1 MAKRQPKTQ
10 SPVVE
15 NPGQPYRPPSFDDL
29 PDSAL
34 VRQAQLVP
42 NRKKPGVPVLLSIS
56 AASLWR
62 KVAGGT
68 FPKPIRLGARTT
80 AWRVGDVRAWLAAQ
94 QEGRQ

>member
-10 SPVVE
+10 PPKAE
-15 NPGQPYRPPSFDDL
+15 NPTVKRFPSFDDL

-62 KVAGGT
+62 KVASGT
-68 FPKPIRLGARTT
+68 FPKPIKLGERIT
-80 AWRVGDVRAWLAAQ
+80 AWRVGDVRAWIAAQ
-94 QEGRQ
+94 QEGGA